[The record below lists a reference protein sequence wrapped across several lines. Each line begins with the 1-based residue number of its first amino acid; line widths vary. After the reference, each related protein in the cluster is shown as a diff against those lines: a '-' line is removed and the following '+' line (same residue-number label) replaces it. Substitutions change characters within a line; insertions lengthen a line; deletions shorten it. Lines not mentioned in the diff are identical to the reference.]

1 MGPPRENIHSDRPA
15 DVQVFPT
22 AAQDVRRVLIVEP
35 DEDVRELL
43 VERCRRLGLE
53 PVAGGLDDQGRLPDV
68 ELIVAEPASHEAQG
82 VLAAHK
88 ALQSSTP
95 IVFVSIYPPSSGVL
109 KSRAVAYLVLPCSSE
124 EFERALSKALAR
136 GGARG

>member
-1 MGPPRENIHSDRPA
+1 MGMPREDIHSDRSA
-15 DVQVFPT
+15 AEGV
-22 AAQDVRRVLIVEP
+22 AQDVRRVLIVEP

-53 PVAGGLDDQGRLPDV
+53 PVVQGLDDRGRLPEVD
-68 ELIVAEPASHEAQG
+68 LIVAEPASQQAQELLEAHRAQ
-82 VLAAHK
+82 
-88 ALQSSTP
+88 QSGTP
-95 IVFVSIYPPSSGVL
+95 IVFVSIYPPASGVL

-136 GGARG
+136 GRIGH